1 VLCPVVVGRVAELSA
16 LRTALEAALR
26 GEGNLVCVTGEPG
39 IGKSRLAREL
49 AADARARGAAVVVG
63 RAVPGG
69 STAYRPLTE
78 ALLQALRD
86 RPFPTDDDLVPWRP
100 ALSAIIPGLTGKPAD
115 TPGRLATETGEAPGA
130 GQAGDRADG
139 FGGPAAELGEASAAV
154 RGEAVLR
161 LLRRLAQPGG
171 MAVVLEDLHW
181 ADPDTLAVLEY
192 LGDNLAS
199 VRVLLLATSRDE
211 PPSAALELIRR
222 LRARRAAVHLAPR
235 RLDAGHMSDMV
246 RACAPG
252 ADGEMIARVRD
263 AAEGVPL
270 LIEEVLASPGVP
282 ASFRDTVRARL
293 ASLAPGQRQVLG
305 AAAVLGRHFDWR
317 LLAAVSGQG
326 PDQVAEALD
335 GGTGVLLLAVDGDE
349 FRFRHAL
356 TREAVAESL
365 LPPRR
370 AAVAAAALVAVED
383 AHPGLPGP
391 WRDVAADLALQS
403 GNSERAGELLAASG
417 GASLE
422 RGALATA
429 IGTLQRAAG
438 MLAAGPRR
446 DEARLRLVEALALAG
461 RVDEAMTVGAD
472 LIAGLGDGG
481 GTARDRARVHVR
493 LGQAAVA
500 ATRWRAA
507 SEHLTAAGGLLATGL
522 LAAGPDAT
530 LDAQVAVLEA
540 EVALAGGDFALAAS
554 LAERALAEEA
564 AGADVRCHAL
574 EVLGRTERLRDPG
587 AAQHAFERA
596 LALAE
601 SAGLPIWR
609 LRALHE
615 LGTIELLV
623 HGGTGRLT
631 QALQTATELGAL
643 STVAVLGLQL
653 AAAGDSRFDLG
664 ATARHASQSLAIS
677 ERLGLAQV
685 RAKAL
690 LFLAESSALGR
701 KREQT
706 EHYVALC
713 LAAAGDD
720 PAMQAFCWGGCRGML
735 ALLEGDQGA
744 ALVEFGRAAAIL
756 RSCPHAEPANFRA
769 VYPLVLAATGD
780 GRAQPEIDAAH
791 EAGIVTFFANRGLVG
806 YAEAI
811 LAGRAG
817 DAERAVAGAAAA
829 ESRLAPFP
837 VWVDL
842 ARMYAGEA
850 ALADG
855 WGEPRRWLRAARESF
870 ASRGINRLAQRC
882 ADALGDGGAGRWAR
896 LGVTVREADVLRL
909 VAEGLANK
917 QIAERL
923 FLSPR
928 TVEKHIES
936 LLRKTG
942 ARSRTQLVAI
952 AGPPDDA
959 GAS

>member
-1 VLCPVVVGRVAELSA
+1 VGDVLCPVVVGREAELSA
-16 LRTALEAALR
+16 LRTALDAALR
-26 GEGNLVCVTGEPG
+26 GEGNLVCLTGEPG

-49 AADARARGAAVVVG
+49 AALARARGAAVAVG
-63 RAVPGG
+63 RAVPAGG

-86 RPFPTDDDLVPWRP
+86 RPFPADDDLAAWLP
-100 ALSAIIPGLTGKPAD
+100 ALGAIIPGLTGTGAAP
-115 TPGRLATETGEAPGA
+115 PGTSRDRPA
-130 GQAGDRADG
+130 GQAGEPAG
-139 FGGPAAELGEASAAV
+139 GPGGPAAELGEASAAA

-199 VRVLLLATSRDE
+199 VRVLCLATSRDE
-211 PPSAALELIRR
+211 PPSAALEVIRR
-222 LRARRAAVHLAPR
+222 LHGRRAAVHLALE
-235 RLDAGHMSDMV
+235 RLDAGQMSDMV

-252 ADGEMIARVRD
+252 ADDETIARVRHT
-263 AAEGVPL
+263 AEGVPFL
-270 LIEEVLASPGVP
+270 VEEVLASPGVP

-293 ASLAPGQRQVLG
+293 AGLGAGQRQVLE
-305 AAAVLGRHFDWR
+305 AATVLGRHFDWR
-317 LLAAVSGQG
+317 LLAAVTGQRS
-326 PDQVAEALD
+326 DEVAEALD
-335 GGTGVLLLAVDGDE
+335 DGVSLLLLAVDGGE

-356 TREAVAESL
+356 TREAIAESL

-370 AAVAAAALVAVED
+370 AAVAAAALAAVDD
-383 AHPGLPGP
+383 AHPGLPGA
-391 WRDVAADLALQS
+391 WRDVAADLAVQAGDL
-403 GNSERAGELLAASG
+403 ERAGTLLADSG
-417 GASLE
+417 AASLA

-429 IGTLQRAAG
+429 IGTLRRAAS
-438 MLAAGPRR
+438 MLAPGPRR
-446 DEARLRLVEALALAG
+446 HETQLRLVEALALAG
-461 RVDEAMTVGAD
+461 RVDEALTVGAD
-472 LIAGLGDGG
+472 LIAGLGDVDA
-481 GTARDRARVHVR
+481 TARDRARVRVR

-507 SEHLTAAGGLLATGL
+507 SEHLGAAAGL
-522 LAAGPDAT
+522 LAAEPDAA

-540 EVALAGGDFALAAS
+540 EVALAGDDFGRAARLAG
-554 LAERALAEEA
+554 RALAEDA
-564 AGADVRCHAL
+564 AVAEVHCHAL
-574 EVLGRTERLRDPG
+574 EVIGRTERLRAPR
-587 AAQHAFERA
+587 AAQDAFERA
-596 LALAE
+596 LALADRE
-601 SAGLPIWR
+601 GLPIWR

-615 LGTIELLV
+615 LGTIELLRY
-623 HGGTGRLT
+623 GGTGRLT
-631 QALQTATELGAL
+631 EALRTATELGAL

-653 AAAGDSRFDLG
+653 AAAGDFRFDLG
-664 ATARHASQSLAIS
+664 ATATHASNSLAIS

-720 PAMQAFCWGGCRGML
+720 QALEAFCWGACRGML
-735 ALLEGDQGA
+735 ALLDGDQDA
-744 ALVEFGRAAAIL
+744 ALEAFGRAAVLL
-756 RSCPHAEPANFRA
+756 RSCPHAEPASFRA
-769 VYPLVLAATGD
+769 VYPLVLAAAGD
-780 GRAQPEIDAAH
+780 DRAQREIGAARA
-791 EAGIVTFFANRGLVG
+791 AGIDVFFANRGMVG

-817 DAERAVAGAAAA
+817 DTGRAVAGAAAA
-829 ESRLAPFP
+829 EACLAPFP
-837 VWVDL
+837 VWADL

-855 WGEPRRWLRAARESF
+855 WGEPRRWLQDARESF
-870 ASRGINRLAQRC
+870 ASRGIDRLAQRC
-882 ADALGDGGAGRWAR
+882 ADALGGGGAGRWAR

-923 FLSPR
+923 YLSPR
-928 TVEKHIES
+928 TVEKHVES

-952 AGPPDDA
+952 AGPPGDDA
-959 GAS
+959 AS